1 VITLV
6 DYDWDP
12 DLHAIWHESPGIP
25 TPPPCLATDPNDMR
39 KDLLSKVDSAGYEP
53 QGSPLIECLFYPNL
67 DSLSGF
73 KWTGPNPL
81 SISTQASDIFLHM
94 SALLFPKEVNWIEF
108 LFV

>member
-39 KDLLSKVDSAGYEP
+39 KDLLSKVVEENVA
-53 QGSPLIECLFYPNL
+53 
-67 DSLSGF
+67 SLSRDRQRI
-73 KWTGPNPL
+73 WTCPL
-81 SISTQASDIFLHM
+81 EAGQTVEIGVEKAFDQGTGYLVR
-94 SALLFPKEVNWIEF
+94 L
-108 LFV
+108 